1 MRYRKTFTE
10 AVREVWA
17 KAAKKKEEEKPV
29 ADEKPAEKPAEKE
42 VEAKPAE
49 DKGEDK
55 DKTIESLR
63 LKLGLLKQK
72 LENERNKVVKPV
84 PNKDTGEVPLRTG
97 IAQAILDKKNGKV
110 VAKKVKKEKISIGQG
125 QTKIEVDPEVSLG
138 IGSGGDNTGS
148 GNLH

>member
-10 AVREVWA
+10 AIKEVWA

-29 ADEKPAEKPAEKE
+29 ADEKPAEKPAEDSGADSE
-42 VEAKPAE
+42 
-49 DKGEDK
+49 
-55 DKTIESLR
+55 KTIELLR
-63 LKLGLLKQK
+63 QRVGLLKNK

-110 VAKKVKKEKISIGQG
+110 IAKKEKKEKVSVGKG
-125 QTKIEVDPEVSLG
+125 QTKIEIDPEAK
-138 IGSGGDNTGS
+138 IGQASGGAAVDT

>member
-29 ADEKPAEKPAEKE
+29 ADEKPIEKP
-42 VEAKPAE
+42 VEAQPAE
-49 DKGEDK
+49 DKDATIKSLK
-55 DKTIESLR
+55 DQVTML
-63 LKLGLLKQK
+63 QMK
-72 LENERNKVVKPV
+72 LENEKNKVVKPV

-97 IAQAILDKKNGKV
+97 IAQAILDKDGKSEKV
-110 VAKKVKKEKISIGQG
+110 IAKKNKKEKVSVGKGQS
-125 QTKIEVDPEVSLG
+125 KIEIDPEVTLG
-138 IGSGGDNTGS
+138 IGSGGGNTGS

>member
-1 MRYRKTFTE
+1 MKYRKTFTE

-29 ADEKPAEKPAEKE
+29 ADEKPIEKE

-49 DKGEDK
+49 DKGA
-55 DKTIESLR
+55 TIEA
-63 LKLGLLKQK
+63 LKNQVALLKQK
-72 LENERNKVVKPV
+72 LENQKNKVVKPI

-97 IAQAILDKKNGKV
+97 IAQALLDKNGKNGKEIV
-110 VAKKVKKEKISIGQG
+110 KKAKKEKVSVGKSQS
-125 QTKIEVDPEVSLG
+125 KIEIDPDAPLGSFAGGTTVD
-138 IGSGGDNTGS
+138 T

>member
-1 MRYRKTFTE
+1 MRYRKTFHE
-10 AVREVWA
+10 AVKEVWA

-29 ADEKPAEKPAEKE
+29 ADEKPAEKE

-55 DKTIESLR
+55 DKTIESLK

-110 VAKKVKKEKISIGQG
+110 VAKKVKKEKVSIGQG
-125 QTKIEVDPEVSLG
+125 QTKFEVDPEVSLG

>member
-1 MRYRKTFTE
+1 MRYRKTFQE
-10 AVREVWA
+10 AVKEVWA

-29 ADEKPAEKPAEKE
+29 ADEKPAEKE

-110 VAKKVKKEKISIGQG
+110 VAKKVKKEKVSIGQG
-125 QTKIEVDPEVSLG
+125 QTKIEIDPEVTLG
-138 IGSGGDNTGS
+138 IQSGGGDTGS